1 MKPEVFLFS
10 SQCRVLYYTIHTTM
24 TSCIKSKQKQSH
36 TYIHTYIQTRERVG
50 AVSLCA
56 RLDVAF
62 HEQSRVRYQVKKVIG
77 DALDEDE
84 TELRI
89 RY

>member
-1 MKPEVFLFS
+1 MSGL
-10 SQCRVLYYTIHTTM
+10 VLYYTYYNDKLHKVQAKAIA
-24 TSCIKSKQKQSH
+24 
-36 TYIHTYIQTRERVG
+36 YIHTYIQTRERVG